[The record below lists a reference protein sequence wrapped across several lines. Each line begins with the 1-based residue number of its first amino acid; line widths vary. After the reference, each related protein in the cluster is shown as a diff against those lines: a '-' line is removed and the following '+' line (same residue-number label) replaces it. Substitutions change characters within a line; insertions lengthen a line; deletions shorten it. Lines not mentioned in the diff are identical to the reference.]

1 MKITIFDSLTNP
13 QGRAQEITWQDFC
26 RARQNEIAYSDKK
39 SQPLVKLGAFEGDSR
54 GAGHSLLTICGIE
67 LDYDA
72 GQMTPVEAANLLRQA
87 GVESV
92 VCSTFTSSL
101 DHPKWRVFAPTSREL
116 PAELRQHLVTAL
128 DDVLDNVLARESYT
142 PKQTFFVGRNPAEN
156 YVFLRVKGEPV
167 DVVLRDQANAAFVAH
182 KRAQIEAEQLAQSAV
197 IRAESARQQRQGKR
211 LSDGQI
217 SPIDAFND
225 AHDVASILQAH
236 GYKRKGKKFLSP
248 QSSSGIPGIVILQ
261 GTDGKERAYSHGT
274 SDILADG
281 KAHDAFDLY
290 RIFTH
295 GGDELKAIQAA
306 ARLIIA
312 GHETVHSHNRHAYRQ
327 SRTLALAQSVL
338 NQIRGASK

>member
-26 RARQNEIAYSDKK
+26 RARQNETAYPDKK
-39 SQPLVKLGAFEGDSR
+39 EQPLIKLGAFESDSR
-54 GAGHSLLTICGIE
+54 GQGSSLLTICGIE
-67 LDYDA
+67 GDYDA
-72 GQMTPVEAANLLRQA
+72 GQMTASAAANLLRSA
-87 GVESV
+87 GVECCV
-92 VCSTFTSSL
+92 VSTFTSTPTCS
-101 DHPKWRVFAPTSREL
+101 KWRVYAPTSREL
-116 PAELRQHLVTAL
+116 LAELRQHLVTAL
-128 DDVLDNVLARESYT
+128 DGVLGNVLARESYT

-182 KRAQIEAEQLAQSAV
+182 KRAQVEAEQLAQANA
-197 IRAESARQQRQGKR
+197 IRSESARQQRQGKR

-225 AHDVASILQAH
+225 AHDVGAILAQH

-248 QSSSGIPGIVILQ
+248 QSSSGIPGVVILQ
-261 GTDGKERAYSHGT
+261 GQDGKERAYSHGT
-274 SDILADG
+274 SDMLADG

-295 GGDELKAIQAA
+295 GGDEWAAIQGA
-306 ARLIIA
+306 ARLINV
-312 GHETVHSHNRHAYRQ
+312 GRETIHSRNRHAYRQ
-327 SRTLALAQSVL
+327 NRTNTKAQAVL